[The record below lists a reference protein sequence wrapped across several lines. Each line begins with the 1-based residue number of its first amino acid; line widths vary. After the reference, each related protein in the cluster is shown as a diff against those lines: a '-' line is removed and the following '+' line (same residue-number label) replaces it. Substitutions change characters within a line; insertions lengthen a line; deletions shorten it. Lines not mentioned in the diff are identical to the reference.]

1 MDSNLLPVTCIATSI
16 LTVALVAVTTVSNG
30 FLLYVLYKDPL
41 KRCTKPVTTFITAI
55 AIMDFLTGAL
65 CDPSKA
71 RSEIRCALKM
81 KTETEFELRG
91 FTALVSFFI
100 VNSATL
106 LIVVMSVE
114 RFLAVTFPHFYR
126 QSVTSKRANLCI
138 IAVCIHCF
146 VFSLPQLAEVD
157 LGLWETVDLYL
168 HTTFLIIFVIVIYN
182 AIYVILRKQRNKFQ
196 SVSDKMKEKDA
207 TLNQKRRRNQTQ
219 KQKNERQIVVTA
231 FLITLLLILAF
242 LPYTIVII
250 AAANCKN
257 CVAKEW
263 FAVFNSVAIP
273 FAFIN
278 STANPF
284 VYVLRM
290 RDLRR
295 SMKMTLGW
303 SIGNKINVAVEHGE
317 TKITGLGNNSPVIV
331 SNQFNC
337 KNTEEDNDSSE
348 IVTNQ
353 SD

>member
-1 MDSNLLPVTCIATSI
+1 MDENLLPVTCIATSI
-16 LTVALVAVTTVSNG
+16 LTVVLVVVTTVFNV

-41 KRCTKPVTTFITAI
+41 KRFTKPVTTFITVI

-65 CDPSKA
+65 CDPSQA
-71 RSEIRCALKM
+71 RFEIRGALKM

-91 FTALVSFFI
+91 FTAIVGFFT

-138 IAVCIHCF
+138 IAVCIHSF
-146 VFSLPQLAEVD
+146 VFSLIQLAEVD
-157 LGLWETVDLYL
+157 LGIWETVDLYL
-168 HTTFLIIFVIVIYN
+168 HTMFPIIFVIVIFT

-196 SVSDKMKEKDA
+196 SISDKMKENDA
-207 TLNQKRRRNQTQ
+207 TQNRRKNQTQ

-231 FLITLLLILAF
+231 FLTTLTLILAF
-242 LPYTIVII
+242 LPYTIVTI

-263 FAVFNSVAIP
+263 FAVFNKVAIP
-273 FAFIN
+273 FVFIN
-278 STANPF
+278 SAANPF

-295 SMKMTLGW
+295 SIKMTLGW
-303 SIGNKINVAVEHGE
+303 SIGKKINVAVEHGE
-317 TKITGLGNNSPVIV
+317 INITG
-331 SNQFNC
+331 
-337 KNTEEDNDSSE
+337 
-348 IVTNQ
+348 
-353 SD
+353 